1 MSSVHEIDKAVNIFV
16 EKKNIILMQCTSMYP
31 CDQKYVGLNII
42 NYFKEK
48 YKINVGFSDHTVTNT
63 AALIAYAYGAQSIE
77 KHLTF
82 SKKMYGSDAPYAAE
96 PDQFKDLSMALKE
109 ANVILSNNVD
119 KDELVGTIERYEVC
133 F

>member
-1 MSSVHEIDKAVNIFV
+1 
-16 EKKNIILMQCTSMYP
+16 MQCTSMYP
-31 CDQKYVGLNII
+31 CDPKYVGLNII

-82 SKKMYGSDAPYAAE
+82 SKKMYGSDAKNSME
-96 PDQFKDLSMALKE
+96 PNEFSF
-109 ANVILSNNVD
+109 
-119 KDELVGTIERYEVC
+119 LVKNIKI
-133 F
+133 